1 MVSLFLLIDTV
12 LSIYQWILI
21 IVAILSWLIAFNV
34 INPYNNFVA
43 TLYDMLIRLT
53 EPALRIIRRY
63 VPRVSGLDLS
73 ALVLILAIMFI
84 RSLLRE
90 YGPL

>member
-1 MVSLFLLIDTV
+1 MVSLFLLIDTI
-12 LSIYQWILI
+12 LAIYQWVLI

-34 INPYNNFVA
+34 INPHNQFVTA
-43 TLYDMLIRLT
+43 VYDMLLRLT
-53 EPALRIIRRY
+53 EPVLRVIRRY
-63 VPRVSGLDLS
+63 IPRVGGLDLS
-73 ALVLILAIMFI
+73 ALVLILAVMFI